1 MNKYLDIAPEVAEAL
16 AAGKPVVALEST
28 IISHGMPY
36 PQNVETALKVEQI
49 IRECGAVPATIAI
62 IGGRLK
68 AGLSKEEID
77 YLGKTG
83 AGIPKASRR
92 DLPVLVA
99 QGKDGACTVTTT
111 MMIAD
116 MAGIRVFATG
126 GIGGALVATI
136 GLVTPSVIVILIVAA
151 FLKAFRDSKWVSA
164 AFYGLRPAS
173 TALVAAAGI
182 SVVPI
187 ALLHSGMTGFAAL
200 NWPAIAL
207 AAVLLVC
214 TNWVPVVKKWHP
226 IVFIGISALVGV
238 LLKF

>member
-1 MNKYLDIAPEVAEAL
+1 MLAQPRYSDCEDFKRFGRPKY
-16 AAGKPVVALEST
+16 GFF
-28 IISHGMPY
+28 
-36 PQNVETALKVEQI
+36 
-49 IRECGAVPATIAI
+49 
-62 IGGRLK
+62 IGGGNVDSMVSHYSVAK
-68 AGLSKEEID
+68 
-77 YLGKTG
+77 
-83 AGIPKASRR
+83 IPRAEDEYS
-92 DLPVLVA
+92 P
-99 QGKDGACTVTTT
+99 
-111 MMIAD
+111 
-116 MAGIRVFATG
+116 G

-187 ALLHSGMTGFAAL
+187 ALLHSGMTGLAAL

>member
-1 MNKYLDIAPEVAEAL
+1 MQNKWIKNHFIVA
-16 AAGKPVVALEST
+16 GGV
-28 IISHGMPY
+28 IIC
-36 PQNVETALKVEQI
+36 L
-49 IRECGAVPATIAI
+49 
-62 IGGRLK
+62 L
-68 AGLSKEEID
+68 LSC
-77 YLGKTG
+77 
-83 AGIPKASRR
+83 S
-92 DLPVLVA
+92 
-99 QGKDGACTVTTT
+99 TVTKRKYNYSSELETLYRLDLLPDFRSNC
-111 MMIAD
+111 I
-116 MAGIRVFATG
+116 
-126 GIGGALVATI
+126 VA
-136 GLVTPSVIVILIVAA
+136 SVIVILIVAA

-187 ALLHSGMTGFAAL
+187 ALLHSGMTGLAAL

-207 AAVLLVC
+207 AVVLLVC